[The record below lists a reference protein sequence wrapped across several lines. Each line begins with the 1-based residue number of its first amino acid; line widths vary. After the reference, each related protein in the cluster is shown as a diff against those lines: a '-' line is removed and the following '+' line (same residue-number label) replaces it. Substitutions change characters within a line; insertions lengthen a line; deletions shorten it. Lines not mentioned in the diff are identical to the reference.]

1 MKTNTKTILLLL
13 VSLLFLQGSC
23 KKETDRCPTY
33 ELPPATQTGANTI
46 GCLVDG
52 VVLIPKRTEW
62 TWNQPT
68 ILSFKY
74 NEETG
79 ELAFRIKFT
88 ASEKAHSCGYPETSL
103 RFGAYEVFNET
114 NIEPDKFWG
123 SVDVVKKL
131 YYKTAYFHY
140 SNNFEN
146 LSAELIITKL
156 DTTNNII
163 SGTFFFEG
171 YEHSG
176 TLDDIDYESKIFV
189 TEGRFDF
196 TYNQDGSLEEGY
208 SN

>member
-1 MKTNTKTILLLL
+1 MKTKTKTILLLL
-13 VSLLFLQGSC
+13 VSALFLQGSC

-79 ELAFRIKFT
+79 ELAFRIKFA

-103 RFGAYEVFNET
+103 HFVAVDIFSDG
-114 NIEPDKFWG
+114 NIEPNMFGAEIDIYQELYG
-123 SVDVVKKL
+123 SLKVYRFHSGL
-131 YYKTAYFHY
+131 EGLTAG
-140 SNNFEN
+140 FE
-146 LSAELIITKL
+146 ITKL
-156 DTTNNII
+156 DTTLNII
-163 SGTFFFEG
+163 SGTFYFDT
-171 YEHSG
+171 YRG
-176 TLDDIDYESKIFV
+176 TQDYDPDDKLYI

-196 TYNQDGSLEEGY
+196 TYNQDGSPITD
-208 SN
+208 